1 MKKIFKKLLIA
12 GVAVIMVMPCQARG
26 LINIYYNEQEVYLE
40 QEPKLIDDTVL
51 LPLRVLSQQLG
62 YSVNWDQETRQIE
75 TSMGNRRCTS
85 I

>member
-1 MKKIFKKLLIA
+1 M
-12 GVAVIMVMPCQARG
+12 
-26 LINIYYNEQEVYLE
+26 
-40 QEPKLIDDTVL
+40 
-51 LPLRVLSQQLG
+51 LPLRALSQQLG